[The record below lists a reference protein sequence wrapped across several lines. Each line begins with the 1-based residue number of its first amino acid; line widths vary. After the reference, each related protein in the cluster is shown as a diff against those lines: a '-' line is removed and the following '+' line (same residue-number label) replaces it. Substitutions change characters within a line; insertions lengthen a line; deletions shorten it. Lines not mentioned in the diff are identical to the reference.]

1 MKQTKELFA
10 KQMSRKEFLQFMGMA
25 VIALFGLNN
34 FIAFLRQHPQTSS
47 QSADK
52 TKDSTSNGFGSRK
65 FGG

>member
-34 FIAFLRQHPQTSS
+34 FILFLRDQQK
-47 QSADK
+47 SAK
-52 TKDSTSNGFGSRK
+52 SKEVAKDPASHGFGSRK
-65 FGG
+65 FGA